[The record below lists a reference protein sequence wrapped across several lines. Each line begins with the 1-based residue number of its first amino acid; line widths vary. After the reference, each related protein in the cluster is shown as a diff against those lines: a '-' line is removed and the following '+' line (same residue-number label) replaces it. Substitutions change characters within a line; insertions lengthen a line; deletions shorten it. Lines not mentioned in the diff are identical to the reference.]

1 MMTQRGLAFD
11 QLKQQHVAFAR
22 DQIFKEFDAPARA
35 PHCRQTTFGKHAK
48 IVVVPHSPDGRLAEE
63 PDGRELRSLLRV
75 CRQRPR
81 GCRAAEQRDELTPF

>member
-35 PHCRQTTFGKHAK
+35 PHCRQTTFGKHANSACGC
-48 IVVVPHSPDGRLAEE
+48 IPSARCYAA
-63 PDGRELRSLLRV
+63 
-75 CRQRPR
+75 RQWHNHKKS
-81 GCRAAEQRDELTPF
+81 